1 MKYIYLLIFFLSAFS
16 SNNALAFWNNL
27 SNAQK
32 QDCLDKAE
40 GFGSTTFTSK
50 KRYQACIRETKEKNK
65 QKKNTERLVK
75 KYYDDCFPDLF
86 EDFKSDAHQI
96 IYAENKNYITKRGKI
111 SGKYMTVGKDS
122 EDRIQLFLR
131 EINLNPED
139 NQYFK
144 FTDDQSLLLF
154 NVSKRVSS
162 DPYALLP
169 EPNLHHSFN
178 RSRLYDLR
186 DDFMNKLG
194 NCAEDKS
201 KPFFKF

>member
-1 MKYIYLLIFFLSAFS
+1 MIFLLEL
-16 SNNALAFWNNL
+16 
-27 SNAQK
+27 
-32 QDCLDKAE
+32 
-40 GFGSTTFTSK
+40 
-50 KRYQACIRETKEKNK
+50 
-65 QKKNTERLVK
+65 KKNRK
-75 KYYDDCFPDLF
+75 MPKAF
-86 EDFKSDAHQI
+86 E
-96 IYAENKNYITKRGKI
+96 E
-111 SGKYMTVGKDS
+111 
-122 EDRIQLFLR
+122 
-131 EINLNPED
+131 
-139 NQYFK
+139 FK

>member
-32 QDCLDKAE
+32 EDCLDKAE
-40 GFGSTTFTSK
+40 GYSSTTFTSK

-86 EDFKSDAHQI
+86 EDFKSKAEKI
-96 IYAENKNYITKRGKI
+96 IYSNSRQYINKRVEIGEYNY
-111 SGKYMTVGKDS
+111 SYDS
-122 EDRIQLFLR
+122 EGRINLFLKK
-131 EINLNPED
+131 INLNPED
-139 NQYFK
+139 NEYFK
-144 FTDDQSLLLF
+144 FSEFQSNLLF
-154 NVSKRVSS
+154 DKEERIYGAYLGSAKEDNEIE
-162 DPYALLP
+162 LN
-169 EPNLHHSFN
+169 NL
-178 RSRLYDLR
+178 RSYFR
-186 DDFMNKLG
+186 NKL
-194 NCAEDKS
+194 NICAENKS

>member
-32 QDCLDKAE
+32 EDCLDKAE
-40 GFGSTTFTSK
+40 GYSSTTFTSK

-86 EDFKSDAHQI
+86 EDFKLKAEKI
-96 IYAENKNYITKRGKI
+96 IYSNSKGYINKRGVI
-111 SGKYMTVGKDS
+111 ANYNYSDDS
-122 EDRIQLFLR
+122 EVMINSFLKK
-131 EINLNPED
+131 INLNREE
-139 NQYFK
+139 NEYFN
-144 FTDDQSLLLF
+144 FSDYQSNLLF
-154 NVSKRVSS
+154 LNGRELSLAKSLNQS
-162 DPYALLP
+162 Q
-169 EPNLHHSFN
+169 
-178 RSRLYDLR
+178 LYDLQN
-186 DDFMNKLG
+186 DFSSKLEI
-194 NCAEDKS
+194 CAENKS

>member
-32 QDCLDKAE
+32 EDCLDKAE
-40 GFGSTTFTSK
+40 GYSSTTFTSK

-86 EDFKSDAHQI
+86 EDFKSKAEKI
-96 IYAENKNYITKRGKI
+96 IYSNSRQYINKRVEIGEYNY
-111 SGKYMTVGKDS
+111 SYDS
-122 EDRIQLFLR
+122 EGRINLFLKK
-131 EINLNPED
+131 INLNPED
-139 NQYFK
+139 NEYFK
-144 FTDDQSLLLF
+144 FSEYQSNSLF
-154 NVSKRVSS
+154 DKERYFGAYYGSPKEDNKIELNNLRSS
-162 DPYALLP
+162 
-169 EPNLHHSFN
+169 F
-178 RSRLYDLR
+178 R
-186 DDFMNKLG
+186 NKL
-194 NCAEDKS
+194 NICAENKS

>member
-32 QDCLDKAE
+32 EDCLDKAE
-40 GFGSTTFTSK
+40 GYSSTTFTSK

-86 EDFKSDAHQI
+86 EDFKSKAEKI
-96 IYAENKNYITKRGKI
+96 IYSNSRQYINKRVEIGEYNY
-111 SGKYMTVGKDS
+111 SYDS
-122 EDRIQLFLR
+122 EGRINLFLKK
-131 EINLNPED
+131 INLNPED
-139 NQYFK
+139 NEYFK
-144 FTDDQSLLLF
+144 FSEFQSNLLF
-154 NVSKRVSS
+154 DEERYLGAYLGSAKEDNKIELNNLRSS
-162 DPYALLP
+162 
-169 EPNLHHSFN
+169 F
-178 RSRLYDLR
+178 R
-186 DDFMNKLG
+186 NKL
-194 NCAEDKS
+194 NICAENKS